1 MSGPDLACDAID
13 LVSAAEYTPRRIVKR
28 AIFVVDLV
36 DGRAPTSGV
45 VFTEDVA
52 KAAGQQG
59 RYAVGHDV
67 SRISARDYII
77 IAFRSA
83 LHCGLFAVS

>member
-13 LVSAAEYTPRRIVKR
+13 LVSAAEYTARRIVKH
-28 AIFVVDLV
+28 AILVVDVV
-36 DGRAPTSGV
+36 DGRAPTRRV

-52 KAAGQQG
+52 EIAGQQG
-59 RYAVGHDV
+59 RYAEDTMFHESYV
-67 SRISARDYII
+67 IIII

-83 LHCGLFAVS
+83 LHCGLFALS